1 MTFYVRLAFTS
12 GLALRIK
19 GAAYFTKSQRS
30 EIDNNLLCDDT
41 DTANVV
47 QSQLMRFYITTRFGT
62 VTKKMGIMTVLMQN
76 RAWTLLSQRPSSSK
90 IFILVECER
99 PIDAIAKIIAD
110 VRQ

>member
-1 MTFYVRLAFTS
+1 
-12 GLALRIK
+12 
-19 GAAYFTKSQRS
+19 
-30 EIDNNLLCDDT
+30 
-41 DTANVV
+41 
-47 QSQLMRFYITTRFGT
+47 
-62 VTKKMGIMTVLMQN
+62 VLVLN